1 MIANGKGDE
10 DKKLKQRCIF
20 PNIVDGEPEIYCK
33 NFDNIKG
40 LQDNY
45 SNIFPRKE
53 DVQEILVFL
62 KEYNKILVVIGQK
75 GLGRV
80 YTVARAIRY
89 AAEHDYE
96 AVKDGAYF
104 IDLADCNNIKD
115 IY

>member
-1 MIANGKGDE
+1 M
-10 DKKLKQRCIF
+10 
-20 PNIVDGEPEIYCK
+20 VDGEPEILRK

-53 DVQEILVFL
+53 DVQIILAFL
-62 KEYNKILVVIGQK
+62 KEFNKILVVIGQK

-80 YTVARAIRY
+80 NMVARAIRF

-96 AVKDGAYF
+96 AVQDGAYF
-104 IDLADCNNIKD
+104 IDLAECINIRD
-115 IY
+115 IFQKFIEVLDLFS